1 MASKKWVE
9 VSDSDCAT
17 ACEAVSSESSY
28 DGNKVSVDK
37 FAKLLCSEQLGP
49 DLGRVG
55 FKFIRDMMVG
65 IDRAQSVNLTD
76 ITRALCECIRL
87 HATHKR
93 LSRNLCNPELSESLS
108 DRLLK
113 LGAAKVE
120 KDTRLIVHMY
130 ELNKKYARKVEY
142 LTTSEHDESAGFKVC
157 GVIANDLSLRRYFP
171 LVASVWSEDV
181 PGYVSDITE
190 IKKVLHRVAEATGNR
205 GMFYFDDKSM
215 DDDLLL
221 PILEERSLNIV
232 MFQRSGASVRYRQK
246 ICSLKEVAEGV
257 ETAYGKMMFKLV
269 PKGASGMSNLTD
281 IDLFVHAGVTAIK
294 SKEAGRNLRLIALK
308 SKNRLVG
315 EISVPMITTAEGL
328 RSRKALM
335 GLVESFLTIQ
345 DTLTAHHALIK
356 RFHPASFRVLTYSRL
371 QFLMTLLQAVMYHQ
385 VSVAGKVVIDGHFMS
400 SNPHDGDLD
409 RTYYLP
415 EDKSAS

>member
-76 ITRALCECIRL
+76 ITKALCEGIRP

-113 LGAAKVE
+113 LGAAQVK

-130 ELNKKYARKVEY
+130 ELNKK
-142 LTTSEHDESAGFKVC
+142 
-157 GVIANDLSLRRYFP
+157 
-171 LVASVWSEDV
+171 
-181 PGYVSDITE
+181 
-190 IKKVLHRVAEATGNR
+190 
-205 GMFYFDDKSM
+205 
-215 DDDLLL
+215 
-221 PILEERSLNIV
+221 
-232 MFQRSGASVRYRQK
+232 
-246 ICSLKEVAEGV
+246 
-257 ETAYGKMMFKLV
+257 
-269 PKGASGMSNLTD
+269 
-281 IDLFVHAGVTAIK
+281 
-294 SKEAGRNLRLIALK
+294 
-308 SKNRLVG
+308 
-315 EISVPMITTAEGL
+315 
-328 RSRKALM
+328 
-335 GLVESFLTIQ
+335 
-345 DTLTAHHALIK
+345 
-356 RFHPASFRVLTYSRL
+356 
-371 QFLMTLLQAVMYHQ
+371 
-385 VSVAGKVVIDGHFMS
+385 
-400 SNPHDGDLD
+400 
-409 RTYYLP
+409 
-415 EDKSAS
+415 